1 MDRGGWK
8 LGKLERLGQP
18 EDWKLEDCEYGS
30 LDHLEAGDRERQPAE
45 GGGGGIPAEKSL
57 WLHERRSPYDLFT
70 YCFLLASR
78 ERGPSG

>member
-45 GGGGGIPAEKSL
+45 GGRKVSL
-57 WLHERRSPYDLFT
+57 AAFPLWGEGSGEF
-70 YCFLLASR
+70 ASC
-78 ERGPSG
+78 GLPP

>member
-18 EDWKLEDCEYGS
+18 EDLKLEDCEYGS

-45 GGGGGIPAEKSL
+45 GGREAGSSRPAVSL
-57 WLHERRSPYDLFT
+57 PET
-70 YCFLLASR
+70 LLAGNASQD
-78 ERGPSG
+78 